1 MAQCLAMQKT
11 RYRAGEENE
20 AAERDVRE
28 SECLNSTDE
37 MGEPTRGTPWREGG
51 HRIMDLQERKMTE
64 TSSSENI
71 STRLLQIAKL
81 AREAPEMVFT
91 TLAHHIDAELLFEAY
106 RRTRK
111 DGAPG
116 VDKQTAEDYAKDLEG
131 NLQSLLVRFK
141 TGSYKAPPVRR
152 ALIPKGDGKS
162 TRPIGVPTFE
172 DKVLQRGVTM
182 VLEAVYEQD
191 FLNCSYGF
199 RPGRSAHQ
207 ALEDL
212 RNGLM
217 DMKGGWVLEV
227 DIKDF
232 FGTLRF
238 KDLREF
244 LDQRVRDGVI
254 RRSIDKWLKA
264 GVLENGR
271 VTHPDAGTPQG
282 GVASP
287 LLANIYLHEVM
298 DKWFH
303 ETVKPRLRGHAFMV
317 RYADDIVCA
326 FSNEDDARRVMEVLP
341 KRFGKYGLALHP
353 EKTKLVEFRRPKRGN
368 GNNAAP
374 RGGPGTFDFLGFT
387 HYWGRSRKGNWVVKQ
402 KTAKDRLRR
411 AIKGIYEWCRKNLH
425 VDVAGQHVI
434 LKQKV
439 TGHYRYYGITGNSR
453 SLSCFHQQV
462 QRAWQKWLNRRSQ
475 RSKMDWE
482 RFKLLLERYP
492 LPPPTVVHSIMTRSK
507 SMI

>member
-1 MAQCLAMQKT
+1 M
-11 RYRAGEENE
+11 
-20 AAERDVRE
+20 
-28 SECLNSTDE
+28 
-37 MGEPTRGTPWREGG
+37 
-51 HRIMDLQERKMTE
+51 MTE

-91 TLAHHIDAELLFEAY
+91 TLAHHIDAELLLEAY
-106 RRTRK
+106 GRTRK

-116 VDKQTAEDYAKDLEG
+116 VDKQTAADYAKDLEG
-131 NLQSLLVRFK
+131 NLRSLLSRFK
-141 TGSYKAPPVRR
+141 SGAYKAPPVRR

-199 RPGRSAHQ
+199 RPRRSPHQ
-207 ALEDL
+207 ALEVL

-232 FGTLRF
+232 FGTLRYNY
-238 KDLREF
+238 LRAF

-254 RRSIDKWLKA
+254 RRTIDKWLKA

-303 ETVKPRLRGHAFMV
+303 EMVIPRLRGHAFMV

-341 KRFGKYGLALHP
+341 KRFGKYGLTLHP
-353 EKTKLVEFRRPKRGN
+353 EKTKLVEFRRPKRKQGGN
-368 GNNAAP
+368 PGK
-374 RGGPGTFDFLGFT
+374 RSGPGIFDFLGFT
-387 HYWGRSRKGNWVVKQ
+387 HYWGLSRNGNWVVKQ

-411 AIKGIYEWCRKNLH
+411 AIKGIYEWCRTNLH
-425 VDVAGQHVI
+425 VDVAGQHAI
-434 LKQKV
+434 LKLKV

-453 SLSCFHQQV
+453 SLSCFYQQV

-475 RSKMDWE
+475 RRRMDWE

-507 SMI
+507 PMI